1 MLSPNSIRKTLDDS
15 LAVFAPTADQRYMLG
30 PDIFLRTHY
39 PVTMRR
45 FQNGQLIEID
55 EAELLEKL
63 LASSSYTPGNR
74 VYILYAAPGSGK
86 SEMMRWLQTQIELRM
101 PQRAA
106 VAIRI
111 SRTELDVLSIAER
124 FKHLLSAETFGELT
138 RERWR
143 MVRQKPRTLA
153 KLLVLSALENLLN
166 SDDEINA
173 IYYRLVNA
181 VQPHIERSLG
191 IAAEDN
197 DIYQAELISRE
208 VWDNIRAESA
218 LAIPIEYEQ
227 FRQQMLAYFRHH
239 LLEGLD
245 LRDTLH
251 HISTKI
257 QQAQGQRPILLV
269 DDLVQSLNLFATD
282 LLDYFVTLEAGNWDV
297 VLGLTPAAFE
307 TNQRGRELLQ
317 RIAYLDTID
326 DRVEKLWL
334 SDEIGQDSYVLTEAN
349 CHQFIVTYLAEYQR
363 LNGLDGQSSLFP
375 FNREVLVRIY
385 RGLPPNKGKARYF
398 LRHIRSILHQ
408 VAQGE
413 PLLVTVAKFA
423 RTEFVARCD
432 DPALA
437 AVCELFGPLLTDDT
451 VREVTLPAELLNQ
464 FDLRAEETAVSV
476 EPLLKLK
483 LHREAITQV
492 VDDEE
497 KAAVRDWLLGR
508 EVNRQLLRPLR
519 QGLAR
524 LLRRIAPPDLFH
536 RPGIARPSGT
546 LHWRKPFLGIQPPIC
561 LEGVDAEGE
570 GIRVSREIGL
580 LAFDLHRYASAKGRE
595 AKALEA
601 SLAAE
606 PDLLPFFFG
615 AADYQRQLVI
625 NLEQQLGLPL
635 ETLALGL
642 YSWGLAYLAPADGVI
657 PLPLRGIL
665 PSVSSAHLTSRRE
678 QQVTAWQDWKLLF
691 DDFFKLRENLY
702 DGGRLTYLTQQA
714 PLECVF
720 DDILNLDTRQID
732 KAFRWRKRL
741 LSSAINE
748 WQTLMGQAIELDG
761 PAQLS
766 SQTQQ
771 WMARIIQAGDH
782 GELLAE
788 LPEEI
793 VAELAHNSPSFYHRL
808 RVRVDS

>member
-1 MLSPNSIRKTLDDS
+1 MLSSDNVSKTLEAS
-15 LAVFAPTADQRYMLG
+15 LAVFAPTADQRYLLG
-30 PDIFLRTHY
+30 PDLFLRTHF

-45 FQNGQLIEID
+45 FQNGHSIEIN
-55 EAELLEKL
+55 EAELLNKL
-63 LASSSYTPGNR
+63 LNSSSNTPGNR

-86 SEMMRWLQTQIELRM
+86 SEMMRWLQTQIESCM
-101 PQRAA
+101 PQRAT
-106 VAIRI
+106 VTIRI

-124 FKHLLSAETFGELT
+124 FRHLLSAETFGEFT

-143 MVRQKPRTLA
+143 VVRQKPRTLA

-173 IYYRLVNA
+173 IYYRLLNA
-181 VQPHIERSLG
+181 VQPHIEHSLG
-191 IAAEDN
+191 ITDED
-197 DIYQAELISRE
+197 IEFYQAELISRE
-208 VWDNIRAESA
+208 VWNNIRAESA

-227 FRQQMLAYFRHH
+227 FRQQMLTHFRHH

-245 LRDTLH
+245 LPDTLRR
-251 HISTKI
+251 ISMKL
-257 QQAQGQRPILLV
+257 QQEQGLRPILLV

-282 LLDYFVTLEAGNWDV
+282 LLDYFITLEEGNWDV

-307 TNQRGRELLQ
+307 VNQRGRDLLQ

-349 CHQFIVTYLAEYQR
+349 CHQFIAPYLAEYER
-363 LNGLDGQSSLFP
+363 LNELDGQSSLYP

-385 RGLPPNKGKARYF
+385 RGLPFNKGKARYF
-398 LRHIRSILHQ
+398 LRHVRSILHQ
-408 VAQGE
+408 VTQGE
-413 PLLVTVAKFA
+413 PLLAAIANFA
-423 RTEFVARCD
+423 RTEFVARCA
-432 DPALA
+432 DPILA
-437 AVCELFGPLLTDDT
+437 AVCELYGPLLLDDT
-451 VREVTLPAELLNQ
+451 VREVILPIELLDQ
-464 FDLRAEETAVSV
+464 FSLPTQETAVPV

-524 LLRRIAPPDLFH
+524 LLRQIAPPDVLH
-536 RPGIARPSGT
+536 RPGIAHPT
-546 LHWRKPFLGIQPPIC
+546 CALHWRQPFLGIQPPIC
-561 LEGVDAEGE
+561 LEDVDAEGE

-580 LAFDLHRYASAKGRE
+580 LAFDLHRYATAKGRE
-595 AKALEA
+595 TKALEA

-615 AADYQRQLVI
+615 AVDYQRQLVI

-635 ETLALGL
+635 EMLALGL
-642 YSWGLAYLAPADGVI
+642 YSWRLAHLTPADNI
-657 PLPLRGIL
+657 CPAPLKRVL
-665 PSVSSAHLTSRRE
+665 PATPPAHLTSPRE
-678 QQVTAWQDWKLLF
+678 QQLAAWQDWQLLF

-702 DGGRLTYLTQQA
+702 DGHRVAVLLSA
-714 PLECVF
+714 EDLESLWAT
-720 DDILNLDTRQID
+720 ILAIRPERVEKNY
-732 KAFRWRKRL
+732 RWAKRL
-741 LSSAINE
+741 FCNALTE
-748 WQTLMGQAIELDG
+748 WQTVMQHTIGLDL
-761 PAQLS
+761 PARLS
-766 SQTQQ
+766 AEAQTWLARLSQ
-771 WMARIIQAGDH
+771 
-782 GELLAE
+782 GESRGIPLADLPPAVLAE
-788 LPEEI
+788 LTEQAPA
-793 VAELAHNSPSFYHRL
+793 VYRRL
-808 RVRVDS
+808 RIQLAD